1 MLLLSPTSGRTPV
14 RSFHKKRLGSE
25 RASLS
30 ICRNDDD
37 VMTSAFG
44 SERDKTTATNK
55 KMWERE
61 KMND

>member
-1 MLLLSPTSGRTPV
+1 MRA
-14 RSFHKKRLGSE
+14 FHKKHLGAGERAGE

-61 KMND
+61 REREKMND

>member
-1 MLLLSPTSGRTPV
+1 M
-14 RSFHKKRLGSE
+14 RSLFHKKRFKE
-25 RASLS
+25 SLS
-30 ICRNDDD
+30 ICRNDDDDDD

-61 KMND
+61 REREREDE